1 MKRNLLSSSADSEI
15 MTALMS
21 MTELEEAPQME
32 IIGGLDV
39 HRKQI
44 TFDYID
50 TTTGELKTGQIR
62 PATRE
67 RLRVWLS
74 GFEGKKEASFALEA
88 TTGWRFVVEE
98 IERAGL

>member
-1 MKRNLLSSSADSEI
+1 LRR
-15 MTALMS
+15 
-21 MTELEEAPQME
+21 PHVQ

-44 TFDYID
+44 TFDYIEMD
-50 TTTGELKTGQIR
+50 TGELKTGQRLR

-67 RLRVWLS
+67 NLHRWLS
-74 GFEGKKEASFALEA
+74 RFDGKEASFALEA

-98 IERAGL
+98 IERAGYEAHLAEPAETRTL